1 MHRGLYAAVAAGVG
15 VSLMMMSGPVR
26 ADVTVIGGGFAQ
38 SCSEQAK
45 AAARTQRPFSE
56 SIRECTLAIDD
67 EILSAHDR
75 AATYVNRGVL
85 YLILSNWS
93 AAQSD
98 FDQAMA
104 IEPKLA
110 EAWVNRGAT
119 MIAEG
124 HDEEAI
130 SDIDKGLGLD
140 TTEPEKAY
148 FNRALA
154 KERLN
159 DLKGAYEDY
168 QKALALKPDWAM
180 PQAELTR
187 FHVVQR

>member
-15 VSLMMMSGPVR
+15 LSVMVMTGPAR

-38 SCSEQAK
+38 TCSEQAK
-45 AAARTQRPFSE
+45 TAARTQRPFSE
-56 SIRECTLAIDD
+56 SIHQCTLAIEDD
-67 EILSAHDR
+67 ILSTHDL

-85 YLILSNWS
+85 YLTLSDWTD
-93 AAQSD
+93 AVRD
-98 FDQAMA
+98 FEKATA

-110 EAWVNRGAT
+110 EAWVNHGAAL
-119 MIAEG
+119 IAEG
-124 HDEEAI
+124 RDGDGI
-130 SDIDKGLGLD
+130 SDIDRGLGLD

-148 FNRALA
+148 FNRAIA

-168 QKALALKPDWAM
+168 QKALELKPDWGM

-187 FHVVQR
+187 FRVVQR

>member
-1 MHRGLYAAVAAGVG
+1 MHRGLYAAVAAGFG
-15 VSLMMMSGPVR
+15 LSLMVMTGPAW